1 MPIEGCLRITP
12 QGAERLDRRN
22 EVIHGALA
30 KQVQSG
36 EKWKKEDTA
45 AAIPEPEPA
54 ASAARDSR
62 ESPIEPDPNPKRRL
76 ITKSVQQSSLDS
88 IHTQN
93 KIFARSSAEAVLYA
107 AALRASGSKGIVP
120 LLKDLGY
127 EMKPVLAMPP
137 KHILHRQGIG
147 RLKHIDVAYL

>member
-1 MPIEGCLRITP
+1 M
-12 QGAERLDRRN
+12 
-22 EVIHGALA
+22 
-30 KQVQSG
+30 
-36 EKWKKEDTA
+36 EKRSDGTA

-62 ESPIEPDPNPKRRL
+62 ERPIEPDPNPKRRL
-76 ITKSVQQSSLDS
+76 IMKSAQQSSLDG
-88 IHTQN
+88 IHAQN

-107 AALRASGSKGIVP
+107 VVLRASGSKGIVS
-120 LLKDLGY
+120 LFKDLGY

-147 RLKHIDVAYL
+147 RWKHIDVAYL